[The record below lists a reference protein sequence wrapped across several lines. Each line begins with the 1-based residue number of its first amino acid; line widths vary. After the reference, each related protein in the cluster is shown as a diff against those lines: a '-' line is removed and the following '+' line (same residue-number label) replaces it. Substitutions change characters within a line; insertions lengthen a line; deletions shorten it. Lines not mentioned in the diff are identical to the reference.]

1 MFVKDNIFREY
12 NLINNIPIIYPNLN
26 ENILN
31 ISLYPRWNIAT
42 ADKINKIFNKNNKKN
57 ISIDDKDYMYIKVR
71 INKKFKSLNDDI
83 IALYYYILLD
93 IYDDKS
99 FDNNN
104 FSIEKNNYILITTP
118 LLKYKDILYN
128 IANDEKVSIVRHDN
142 NKTYDIL
149 SKILLNKCY
158 TVCDNYNII
167 IALYQQKIIK
177 IKEFLTLIKDI
188 NKKKKEYVTTSKW
201 LEHIY
206 NHRMINACD
215 FPYMQLMVT
224 PNLINN
230 KIEKDLRVINFLNKY
245 TYNITIYN
253 NNILFSSNFSCSY
266 PNILMNDMNN
276 INPLKNSW
284 KNYNPYN
291 NIHREKYEIYLNDFY
306 GLFASI
312 CCKKRKLWYYWDKN
326 KNSICEIFIENYNN
340 NKELL
345 LINILYN
352 LFRLYEVGFEDV
364 IIKYSKIRYIW
375 EYVLFKLNIG
385 DANLENIVNKLLLN
399 SNSKIPYIF
408 FKYLYEIY
416 DLNFGKKKLYLIKSN
431 NTFIYKKI
439 SLYNIIYVN
448 NNINVKYFESRIQL
462 ILLCIYKKFGL
473 FKNEKKVKYNNVG
486 NLLIEYISNN
496 INLII

>member
-1 MFVKDNIFREY
+1 MFLKDNIFREY

-42 ADKINKIFNKNNKKN
+42 DDKIIKIFNKNKKK
-57 ISIDDKDYMYIKVR
+57 ISIDDKDYLYIKIK
-71 INKKFKSLNDDI
+71 INKKFKSLNNDI
-83 IALYYYILLD
+83 TAIYYYILLD
-93 IYDDKS
+93 TE
-99 FDNNN
+99 DNFGNKIV
-104 FSIEKNNYILITTP
+104 SIEKNNYILITTP

-128 IANDEKVSIVRHDN
+128 IANDGKVSIVRHDN

-177 IKEFLTLIKDI
+177 IKQFLCFIKDI
-188 NKKKKEYVTTSKW
+188 YIKKREYVTTSKW

-230 KIEKDLRVINFLNKY
+230 EIERELRVINFLDKY

-266 PNILMNDMNN
+266 PNIVMNDFNN
-276 INPLKNSW
+276 INPLKKSW

-291 NIHREKYEIYLNDFY
+291 NIHREKYELYLNDFY

-312 CCKKRKLWYYWDKN
+312 CSNKRKIWYYWDKN

-345 LINILYN
+345 LMNILYS
-352 LFRLYEVGFEDV
+352 LFRLYEVGFENT
-364 IIKYSKIRYIW
+364 IIKYSKLRYIW
-375 EYVLFKLNIG
+375 NYALIKLNLG
-385 DANLENIVNKLLLN
+385 VSNLEKIVNKLLLN
-399 SNSKIPYIF
+399 SKVPYIF
-408 FKYLYEIY
+408 LKYIYENY
-416 DLNFGKKKLYLIKSN
+416 DLNFGKNKIYLIKSN
-431 NTFIYKKI
+431 NYNTFIYKNI
-439 SLYNIIYVN
+439 SLYDIIYISD
-448 NNINVKYFESRIQL
+448 NINIKYFYNRIEL
-462 ILLCIYKKFGL
+462 IILCIYKKFGL
-473 FKNEKKVKYNNVG
+473 FKNESIVNYNNVG
-486 NLLIEYISNN
+486 NIITEYISNN